1 MAITSSQITIID
13 YNDITTSIT
22 PPQNPT
28 LDQLWLD
35 TSINPSILK
44 RYNGSLWI
52 NSGIDLNDY
61 PSVTGTIS
69 KVNLG
74 LNINGEV
81 IKTINANNLNIT
93 TPSSDG
99 LYLTKDYI
107 GFYKT
112 SDMQWK
118 SYIKSDGTFKFY
130 GNSTNFVEWNGSSL
144 TIRGLLNAGDIITGT
159 LSADRIESNSLT
171 VDKLNVGSGAVFS
184 GNIFSGKTVTGSGGS
199 TSELTNG
206 TREIGSNLYTFSS
219 GNSINNAPESAYI
232 QIDLGEVCRLSQINT
247 YWYSGDNRYYL
258 YKIKYSTDGTSW
270 IYAKGNSSN
279 TGWVLSTV
287 PISTDTGKIN
297 PTIDIFN
304 IPISARYIR
313 IFGNGNSVNTLNNL
327 YEIEGFSTEQTSIVG
342 DQISSGII
350 QSNNYN
356 TTLGSYFNLNNG
368 TFKLGGSLKP
378 KLSWDGTDLNI
389 TGKINVLSG
398 SNIEPGATS
407 NYRYIQT
414 DDPLPEQITFIR
426 NSTAYSSDFKSVPN
440 NKPRIENGIF
450 GKAIMIEEGVTNL
463 CPYSRAMDQW
473 SYARCSVVLNAAKSF
488 DSTLSANKIICDGNN
503 DPSVWITKDFGSQ
516 IKNRTFTFSVFLWTD
531 SGQPTEVTLFMYD
544 FFSNPFSR
552 KYELF
557 QITTTPKRYS
567 ITYTMPSDAIGN
579 IILFRID
586 PKDISPGAGSYIY
599 ADGIQIEEKP
609 YATSFHESIRNPE
622 SITIPSDGITPYAG
636 TIEMWLDVTD
646 QTKRATI
653 GNSSHR
659 LIHIG
664 RANDNNAN
672 GLVIGQDDNGF
683 AAGLFNDS
691 GVASSVAPIPNNSVL
706 NGRHH
711 FAVAWDA
718 TSLIFY
724 IDGVQKGIIN
734 TPQLPTGFSP
744 LIHIGCHPTSSTA
757 FINSLIDNVRLS
769 NYKRAEA
776 DILASATSGLPM
788 KKDLFT
794 VALLNFDTGIE
805 WLNNG
810 VLKTY
815 NGVGWEDTATW
826 GASWN
831 SNIKDIPNRFKDT
844 PLDNDPSGLYLSS
857 NRMGYWDTTTNT
869 FKTYIDAN
877 GSFYFAGNDSNNFIQ
892 WDGTSNRITIR
903 GLLNADDITA
913 GTISANRIGTS
924 SVTADKIGTGT
935 LSASQ
940 DITVGGIVISSGS
953 GTDNGNIRLGKTSYS
968 NNNPGFFLGQESGI
982 SKFNIGDV
990 SKYIKWDGSSL
1001 NIAGSI
1007 NVLAGSNIQPG
1018 ATSNKTFNQSS
1029 DPILY
1034 HPTFTRDTTSYKM
1047 NGTLILNNKPRI
1059 ESGLFGGAIMIEE
1072 GVVNLFTSPNNLS
1085 DAIWIKTGNNTPVLD
1100 NTIIPT
1106 NTNIQHYFYQ
1116 DKTTTSGKQ
1125 YTISFE
1131 CKSSG
1136 YNFVQITG
1144 STGFPTAVVNI
1155 DISAA
1160 SIVWNP
1166 NAESK
1171 IRVDKTQDG
1180 WCRIEYTLTSNSSSL
1195 SRMIVAVINNN
1206 NQLRLPTW
1214 TGDGISGVKFRNMQ
1228 FEQNLIATSFHE
1240 STRNSEILTIPTNGV
1255 TPSAGTIEMWIYIND
1270 KTKITDYTNSR
1281 IVFIAGETVGYGGYI
1296 ALMHDKNTPYWYMAA
1311 RKQATGTLTI
1321 SSMIADS
1328 TTPTGWNHFAVTW
1341 DSING
1346 ARLYINGI
1354 DTGATIAASSMP
1366 NSFGNG
1372 TFEIGQISNST
1383 IRHINTLFD
1392 SICLSNYKKTQAEL
1406 LESATSG
1413 LPISRNSGTVGLY
1426 EFDNHISW
1434 IDGSTLRAYNGVS
1447 WDSAATIGAIAGT
1460 NLKNENG
1467 TVLGNVDILN
1477 SSSAYSV
1484 LSVPLDAELFSFNN
1498 NITGSKGTSPTGT
1511 TNVYTRRYAEDNFG
1525 YNCIAIESP
1534 TTNLLLNSMMAST
1547 ANWMPSNSGN
1557 LLLSTSSPL
1566 GSLPIGATGCL
1577 RTVVTGAMGYTTQAV
1592 TLSTSTQYTLSAWVF
1607 VPSYVVGTASIS
1619 VWYSNSGWYNIA
1631 ATTITERNVWVRKTL
1646 TFTSNSSFTSHIIG
1660 FGIGTGSVN
1669 DCVYVSM
1676 PQLEQKPFATSYT
1689 QSTRSDGRIIYS
1701 GLENDIN
1708 WEKFS
1713 ALMWIKRQYTGASQR
1728 IFSSWTKAL
1737 FTVDVTTNILRYS
1750 YTNTSQQNVNSSLTL
1765 TDTNWHLVGLSV
1777 DKTNNKITFFKDDLF
1792 DEKTGVT
1799 IGYTAAATPFTL
1811 GQLTST
1817 DVSTPANMLF
1827 SNFVI
1832 FKNSVITTD
1841 YVKAV
1846 YAAQKPFYDLNNI
1859 IKVPKPS
1866 SVSITIGV
1874 A

>member
-247 YWYSGDNRYYL
+247 YWYSEDNRYYL

-398 SNIEPGATS
+398 SNIEPGATN

-531 SGQPTEVTLFMYD
+531 SGQPTDVTLFMYD

-586 PKDISPGAGSYIY
+586 PKDINPGAGSYIY

-672 GLVIGQDDNGF
+672 GLVIGHDDNGF

-826 GASWN
+826 GA
-831 SNIKDIPNRFKDT
+831 T
-844 PLDNDPSGLYLSS
+844 
-857 NRMGYWDTTTNT
+857 
-869 FKTYIDAN
+869 
-877 GSFYFAGNDSNNFIQ
+877 
-892 WDGTSNRITIR
+892 
-903 GLLNADDITA
+903 
-913 GTISANRIGTS
+913 
-924 SVTADKIGTGT
+924 
-935 LSASQ
+935 
-940 DITVGGIVISSGS
+940 
-953 GTDNGNIRLGKTSYS
+953 
-968 NNNPGFFLGQESGI
+968 
-982 SKFNIGDV
+982 
-990 SKYIKWDGSSL
+990 
-1001 NIAGSI
+1001 
-1007 NVLAGSNIQPG
+1007 
-1018 ATSNKTFNQSS
+1018 
-1029 DPILY
+1029 
-1034 HPTFTRDTTSYKM
+1034 
-1047 NGTLILNNKPRI
+1047 
-1059 ESGLFGGAIMIEE
+1059 
-1072 GVVNLFTSPNNLS
+1072 
-1085 DAIWIKTGNNTPVLD
+1085 
-1100 NTIIPT
+1100 
-1106 NTNIQHYFYQ
+1106 
-1116 DKTTTSGKQ
+1116 
-1125 YTISFE
+1125 
-1131 CKSSG
+1131 
-1136 YNFVQITG
+1136 
-1144 STGFPTAVVNI
+1144 
-1155 DISAA
+1155 
-1160 SIVWNP
+1160 
-1166 NAESK
+1166 
-1171 IRVDKTQDG
+1171 
-1180 WCRIEYTLTSNSSSL
+1180 
-1195 SRMIVAVINNN
+1195 
-1206 NQLRLPTW
+1206 
-1214 TGDGISGVKFRNMQ
+1214 
-1228 FEQNLIATSFHE
+1228 
-1240 STRNSEILTIPTNGV
+1240 
-1255 TPSAGTIEMWIYIND
+1255 
-1270 KTKITDYTNSR
+1270 
-1281 IVFIAGETVGYGGYI
+1281 
-1296 ALMHDKNTPYWYMAA
+1296 
-1311 RKQATGTLTI
+1311 
-1321 SSMIADS
+1321 
-1328 TTPTGWNHFAVTW
+1328 
-1341 DSING
+1341 
-1346 ARLYINGI
+1346 
-1354 DTGATIAASSMP
+1354 
-1366 NSFGNG
+1366 
-1372 TFEIGQISNST
+1372 
-1383 IRHINTLFD
+1383 
-1392 SICLSNYKKTQAEL
+1392 
-1406 LESATSG
+1406 
-1413 LPISRNSGTVGLY
+1413 
-1426 EFDNHISW
+1426 
-1434 IDGSTLRAYNGVS
+1434 
-1447 WDSAATIGAIAGT
+1447 AGT

-1534 TTNLLLNSMMAST
+1534 TTNLLLNSMMVST
-1547 ANWMPSNSGN
+1547 ANWIPSNSGN

-1631 ATTITERNVWVRKTL
+1631 ATTITERNMWVRKTL

-1669 DCVYVSM
+1669 DCVYVCM

-1777 DKTNNKITFFKDDLF
+1777 DKTNNKITFFKDNLF
-1792 DEKTGVT
+1792 DEKTGIT